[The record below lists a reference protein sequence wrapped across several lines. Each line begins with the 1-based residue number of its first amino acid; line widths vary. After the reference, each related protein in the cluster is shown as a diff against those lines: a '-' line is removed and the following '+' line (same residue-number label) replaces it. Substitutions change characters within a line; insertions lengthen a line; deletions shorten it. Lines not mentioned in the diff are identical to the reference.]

1 MKHETP
7 FDPEADLIVVNA
19 TIWGPRGSIPARMAI
34 DTGSAAT
41 VLIPDV
47 VDELGYSA
55 RDGMTRTSVTTAIGK
70 EHGYLLKVSQLD
82 ALGFTRTAFPIH
94 VFELA
99 NRYWIEG
106 LIGLNLLQGFNYEI
120 RSEEGRIFVEEI
132 ASRRRPG

>member
-1 MKHETP
+1 VKHETP
-7 FDPEADLIVVNA
+7 FDPEAELIIVNA

-70 EHGYLLKVSQLD
+70 EHGYLLKVSQLE
-82 ALGFTRTAFPIH
+82 ALGFTRTTFPIH
-94 VFELA
+94 IFELA
-99 NRYWIEG
+99 NRYGIEG
-106 LIGLNLLQGFNYEI
+106 LIGV
-120 RSEEGRIFVEEI
+120 SEDVR
-132 ASRRRPG
+132 